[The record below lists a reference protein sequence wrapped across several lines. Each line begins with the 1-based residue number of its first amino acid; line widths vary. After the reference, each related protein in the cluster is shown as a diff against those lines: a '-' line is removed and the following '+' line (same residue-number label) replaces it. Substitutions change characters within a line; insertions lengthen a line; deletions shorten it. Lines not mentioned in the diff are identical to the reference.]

1 MLVMKDGVWQMHD
14 GSRLHDDGRA
24 SVIHVFAH
32 VGIVGLVCADTM
44 PARIAET
51 ATIAE
56 RIVYYVSLL

>member
-1 MLVMKDGVWQMHD
+1 M
-14 GSRLHDDGRA
+14 
-24 SVIHVFAH
+24 IHVFAPTLTPRQFHRLKRTTASGGGHIH